1 MSRIA
6 IITGSTRPG
15 CHSEA
20 VAKWVVDRAQRRND
34 AEFELVGIAENGFA
48 QLECHSPIVRSY

>member
-15 CHSEA
+15 CYSEA

-34 AEFELVGIAENGFA
+34 AEFELVDIADFA